1 MPHHETASSGTPS
14 AATAGN
20 HAASLDVLVQSSRA
34 SIGIWKCMASAR
46 LNPVG
51 RAITASG
58 SASAI
63 PCRYAAGVRRRPTKR
78 GPRLRSARSDGPA
91 DATGTHRDLRPAG
104 TDRQGQPGLAGVQAE
119 AGSDLPPSKEPEV
132 AHFARDL
139 RIRNASEPPTWGATS
154 RGLTELSTSRAQEGP
169 GAARLGGEGPV
180 AAARA
185 GRLGPGS
192 SSTRGAGSSGAW
204 PVALSCALSGDRR
217 R

>member
-14 AATAGN
+14 AATAGY
-20 HAASLDVLVQSSRA
+20 APSLDVLVQSSRA

-139 RIRNASEPPTWGATS
+139 GIKLCIGAPDVGGKRPGGS
-154 RGLTELSTSRAQEGP
+154 RREYVEGP
-169 GAARLGGEGPV
+169 RGP
-180 AAARA
+180 R
-185 GRLGPGS
+185 
-192 SSTRGAGSSGAW
+192 
-204 PVALSCALSGDRR
+204 SCSPRR
-217 R
+217 